1 MIATVISIQLSSARS
16 SQLPSRGVIR
26 LRVRPKIKGTEK
38 GLSRKRFFLIKGS
51 IQDHQ
56 GLLES
61 INRSLVPSRECYYQ
75 GISASKELIEWL
87 KLNDCDSVY
96 CREIEQKYVEG
107 TEAVPEFRDAYQK
120 GLKEF
125 GSRELARKWIT
136 NNLREE
142 VRIGYY
148 KLKQEALGSFIK
160 QAEAASKAEVKSV
173 MTDLKGAA
181 YFTEV
186 EPATYIITNIL
197 PSEIGSD
204 HILWVC
210 EYVMTPQKLD
220 EERVVKL
227 SNLENEKLNRLDREQ
242 IIKLSNQENKK
253 LKCRFVEQPSG
264 PCDKALK

>member
-1 MIATVISIQLSSARS
+1 MRKDAIVMGLLTLSLFIATECRAPARS
-16 SQLPSRGVIR
+16 WQSPSRGVIR
-26 LRVRPKIKGTEK
+26 LRVRPKIKGAEK

-51 IQDHQ
+51 LQDHQ
-56 GLLES
+56 SLLDT
-61 INRSLVPSRECYYQ
+61 INKSPVPSRECYYQ
-75 GISASKELIEWL
+75 SINASKELIAWL

-107 TEAVPEFRDAYQK
+107 AEAVPEFRAAYQK

-125 GSRELARKWIT
+125 GSPDPARRWIT
-136 NNLREE
+136 NNLPEE

-148 KLKQEALGSFIK
+148 KLKQEALRRFVK
-160 QAEAASKAEVKSV
+160 QAEAASKAKVLSV
-173 MTDLKGAA
+173 MTDTKGAA

-186 EPATYIITNIL
+186 EPATYLITNVI
-197 PSEIGSD
+197 PSEAGSNN
-204 HILWVC
+204 ILWIC
-210 EYVMTPQKLD
+210 EYVMTPQKLF

-227 SNLENEKLNRLDREQ
+227 SN
-242 IIKLSNQENKK
+242 QEDKK